1 MSRPNL
7 GVVAKFEI
15 KLYVIF
21 YTFTEI
27 LYIICAFLVNT
38 CGKSK
43 VADNMCLTFCH
54 VRTVDI
60 VCLKELTPFL
70 FFIFFFQPRSD
81 LAALLQL
88 LCSVFAAQPPV
99 FSKTTPTPTQPSNY
113 NRPQQPG
120 YHPQYPPGYPS
131 SNQAGSLPYP
141 VGGPPGMPLPTQ
153 MPMPGKCKKKTF
165 QCILLMKS

>member
-7 GVVAKFEI
+7 GVFAKFEI

-43 VADNMCLTFCH
+43 MADNMCLTFCH

-70 FFIFFFQPRSD
+70 FFLIFFFSQD
-81 LAALLQL
+81 L
-88 LCSVFAAQPPV
+88 
-99 FSKTTPTPTQPSNY
+99 
-113 NRPQQPG
+113 
-120 YHPQYPPGYPS
+120 
-131 SNQAGSLPYP
+131 
-141 VGGPPGMPLPTQ
+141 
-153 MPMPGKCKKKTF
+153 
-165 QCILLMKS
+165 ILLPCCSFSAVFLQHNHQFFQRLHQHQHNLLITTDHNNQGTILNIPQGILLLIKLGHCPTL